1 MENIL
6 EAIEQG
12 IFTPKTK
19 DRLLELENRQ
29 TELEDRM
36 IVREKLKKPEFT
48 ADHIAYWLTKFRQG
62 DIQDFEFKRAVINA
76 LVNSV
81 FVLKKPE
88 FTADHIA
95 YWLTKFRQG
104 DIQDFEFKR
113 AVINALVNSVFV
125 YDDDTDPN
133 SKKGR
138 IIIALNL
145 KNGRQGDIQ
154 DFEFKRAVINALVNS
169 VFVYDDDTDPN
180 SKKGRIIIALNLKNG
195 SVSSLAR
202 SDVQQMG
209 HHFKRNSNFCRIQRY
224 TAVFFIASRNA
235 GISIVGHHF
244 KRNSNFCR
252 IQRYTAVF
260 FIASRNAGISIDL
273 GEI

>member
-1 MENIL
+1 MFSIINTKEGQYMKLSAVVKNYRRKNGITASEFAEREFALLEEDAADKTLLMALQAEYRQVSAKVENIL

-19 DRLLELENRQ
+19 ERLLELESRQ
-29 TELEDRM
+29 TELEDR

-48 ADHIAYWLTKFRQG
+48 VDHIVYWLTKFRQG
-62 DIQDFEFKRAVINA
+62 DIKDFEFR
-76 LVNSV
+76 
-81 FVLKKPE
+81 
-88 FTADHIA
+88 
-95 YWLTKFRQG
+95 
-104 DIQDFEFKR
+104 R

-133 SKKGR
+133 KKGR

-145 KNGRQGDIQ
+145 KNGPV
-154 DFEFKRAVINALVNS
+154 KTL
-169 VFVYDDDTDPN
+169 T
-180 SKKGRIIIALNLKNG
+180 
-195 SVSSLAR
+195 R
-202 SDVQQMG
+202 SDVHKMG
-209 HHFKRNSNFCRIQRY
+209 HHFKRN
-224 TAVFFIASRNA
+224 A
-235 GISIVGHHF
+235 
-244 KRNSNFCR
+244 NFCR